1 VLWERGSGKEDGLIV
16 SMAVVGLAV
25 VAAMLVDSSR
35 GALVVLAFLVISR
48 ARRSQSNASGRPVVG
63 LGSLGLLVLE
73 VRAVRKMEAIR
84 PDIAFEKLMWISSR
98 DIASGLSDLLASLKK
113 KRTLFST
120 TKMERVVVIFLHQD
134 RENL

>member
-1 VLWERGSGKEDGLIV
+1 VFWERGSGMEDGFIV
-16 SMAVVGLAV
+16 SMVVVGLAV

-35 GALVVLAFLVISR
+35 GALVDLAFLVISR

-84 PDIAFEKLMWISSR
+84 PDIAFEKLMRISSR
-98 DIASGLSDLLASLKK
+98 DIASGLSDLLASLKRRK
-113 KRTLFST
+113 
-120 TKMERVVVIFLHQD
+120 
-134 RENL
+134 N